1 MKTTAR
7 YRPRLPQE
15 NGGLFLADGGV
26 ETSLIFDDGLELPLF
41 AAFPLP
47 GDAGGR
53 RALRQY
59 YERFMGDS
67 APERSGIRAR
77 EPDLAGERRLGR
89 EARLLIAEI
98 AAANTDAIALMQ
110 EMREAHETPASRMVV
125 SGCIGPRG
133 DGYVPGEI
141 MSERLRRPTT
151 RTRWTRSRRPEP
163 TWSAPSP

>member
-15 NGGLFLADGGV
+15 NGGLFLTDGGL

-41 AAFPLP
+41 AAFPLLR
-47 GDAGGR
+47 DAGGR

-59 YERFMGDS
+59 YERFMEIARRNALGFVLESPTWRAS
-67 APERSGIRAR
+67 ADWGA
-77 EPDLAGERRLGR
+77 RLGYS
-89 EARLLIAEI
+89 IAEI

-125 SGCIGPRG
+125 SGCVGPRG

-141 MSERLRRPTT
+141 MSERRRRPTT
-151 RTRWTRSRRPEP
+151 RTRWTPSRRPEP